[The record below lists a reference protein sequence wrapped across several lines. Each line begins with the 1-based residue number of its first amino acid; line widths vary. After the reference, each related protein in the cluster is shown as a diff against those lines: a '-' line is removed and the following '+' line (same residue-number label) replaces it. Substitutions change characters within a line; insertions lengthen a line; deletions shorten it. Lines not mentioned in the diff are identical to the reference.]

1 MSALAYV
8 ATGFIIFVI
17 GVWVGQ
23 SLAFHVMRK
32 HWLNQAR
39 RTEEAERQLAE
50 MSEALTV
57 TQGAKGELQQRP
69 VDAER
74 AKLAEGEE
82 LTQEGQ
88 LAD

>member
-39 RTEEAERQLAE
+39 RTEEAE
-50 MSEALTV
+50 
-57 TQGAKGELQQRP
+57 
-69 VDAER
+69 
-74 AKLAEGEE
+74 AKLAEAERAVDAARRAE
-82 LTQEGQ
+82 EGQ
-88 LAD
+88 LADWWDRYWASRSE